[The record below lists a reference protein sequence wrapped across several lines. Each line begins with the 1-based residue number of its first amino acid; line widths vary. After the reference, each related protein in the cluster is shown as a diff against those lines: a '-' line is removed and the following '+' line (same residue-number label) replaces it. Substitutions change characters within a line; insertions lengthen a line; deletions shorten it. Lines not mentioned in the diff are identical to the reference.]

1 MGRAWLTGVTIAGIV
16 GSGGAAVAG
25 VVVIEDSV
33 APPTSASA
41 IESAEA
47 VLPTLPPAAPQTSVL
62 PGSPLLTTYDVGGAG
77 SVTIAARP
85 DSMAAGQVVPGVG
98 WTLLGTAGSE
108 QHLEVQFADASIV
121 VTFVADLVDG
131 QVVVATTATPVV
143 PAAEPVAAPAATP
156 RPQGASSAP
165 ATSRPAGTS
174 ASAPATP
181 APTTGPA
188 PAAGPASTAGPTS
201 TAAPATSPTAPA
213 TTAPATTTPV
223 ATAPPA
229 SATTAPSGSGGDEGD
244 DGDDGHDDGGEEPAD
259 D

>member
-174 ASAPATP
+174 ASTP
-181 APTTGPA
+181 ATTGPA

-229 SATTAPSGSGGDEGD
+229 SATTAPSGSGADEGD